1 MKRLL
6 LLLIAAMALPTAV
19 SAEVSNYYLLGRS
32 KNNSYVVP
40 MKTLEACEAA
50 GQKFINKKSW
60 DQVGKPDP
68 AALLTY
74 ICLKA
79 K

>member
-1 MKRLL
+1 MKRLFLPL
-6 LLLIAAMALPTAV
+6 LASLALPTAV
-19 SAEVSNYYLLGRS
+19 IAEQANVYLLGRT
-32 KNNSYVVP
+32 KNISYTIP

>member
-6 LLLIAAMALPTAV
+6 LPLLAAIAFPTAV
-19 SAEVSNYYLLGRS
+19 SAELSNYYLLGRS

-60 DQVGKPDP
+60 DQVGKLDP